1 MVTRANTHGKFSI
14 KLSSFIIYLIIK
26 IMKTDLFSLA
36 SGIKLSPTSK
46 AAKLIA
52 SGSKDEKA
60 LAKALLTTKAYKED
74 IEITAAVDIVLTG
87 VIAKEQQESKKE
99 DQTSTSS
106 RSGEPCRRGY

>member
-1 MVTRANTHGKFSI
+1 
-14 KLSSFIIYLIIK
+14 
-26 IMKTDLFSLA
+26 MKTDLFSLA

-74 IEITAAVDIVLTG
+74 IEIATAVDNVLTG

-99 DQTSTSS
+99 EQKSLSS
-106 RSGEPCRRGY
+106 RKGEPCRSRY

>member
-26 IMKTDLFSLA
+26 IMKKDLFSLA

-74 IEITAAVDIVLTG
+74 IQITAAVDNVLSG
-87 VIAKEQQESKKE
+87 VIAEEQQESKKE

>member
-1 MVTRANTHGKFSI
+1 
-14 KLSSFIIYLIIK
+14 
-26 IMKTDLFSLA
+26 MKTDLFSLA

-74 IEITAAVDIVLTG
+74 IEIATAVDNVLTG

-99 DQTSTSS
+99 EQKSLSS
-106 RSGEPCRRGY
+106 RKGEPCRSGY

>member
-1 MVTRANTHGKFSI
+1 
-14 KLSSFIIYLIIK
+14 
-26 IMKTDLFSLA
+26 MKTDLFSLVK
-36 SGIKLSPTSK
+36 GIKLSPTSK

-74 IEITAAVDIVLTG
+74 IEITTAVDNVLTG

-99 DQTSTSS
+99 EQKSLSS
-106 RSGEPCRRGY
+106 RSGEPCRRAY

>member
-1 MVTRANTHGKFSI
+1 
-14 KLSSFIIYLIIK
+14 
-26 IMKTDLFSLA
+26 MKTDLFSLVK
-36 SGIKLSPTSK
+36 GIKLSPTSK

-74 IEITAAVDIVLTG
+74 IEITTAVDVVLTG

-99 DQTSTSS
+99 EQKSLSS
-106 RSGEPCRRGY
+106 RSGEPCRRAY

>member
-1 MVTRANTHGKFSI
+1 
-14 KLSSFIIYLIIK
+14 
-26 IMKTDLFSLA
+26 MKKDLFSLV

-74 IEITAAVDIVLTG
+74 IEIATAVDIVLTG
-87 VIAKEQQESKKE
+87 VITKEQQESKKE

-106 RSGEPCRRGY
+106 CGGEPCRRVY

>member
-1 MVTRANTHGKFSI
+1 
-14 KLSSFIIYLIIK
+14 
-26 IMKTDLFSLA
+26 MKKDLFSLA

-60 LAKALLTTKAYKED
+60 LAKALLTTKAYKEN
-74 IEITAAVDIVLTG
+74 IEIAAAVDNVLSG

-99 DQTSTSS
+99 DQKSTSS
-106 RSGEPCRRGY
+106 RSGEPCRHAY

>member
-1 MVTRANTHGKFSI
+1 
-14 KLSSFIIYLIIK
+14 
-26 IMKTDLFSLA
+26 MKTDLFSLA

-46 AAKLIA
+46 AAKLIT

-74 IEITAAVDIVLTG
+74 IQITAAVDIVLTG
-87 VIAKEQQESKKE
+87 VIAEEQQESKKE

-106 RSGEPCRRGY
+106 RSGEPCRRVY

>member
-1 MVTRANTHGKFSI
+1 
-14 KLSSFIIYLIIK
+14 
-26 IMKTDLFSLA
+26 MKTDLFSLA

-74 IEITAAVDIVLTG
+74 IEITTAVDIVLTG

-99 DQTSTSS
+99 DQTSTSF

>member
-1 MVTRANTHGKFSI
+1 MVTNTNKHGKFSI

-26 IMKTDLFSLA
+26 IMKKDLFSLA

-74 IEITAAVDIVLTG
+74 IEIATAVDIVLTG

>member
-1 MVTRANTHGKFSI
+1 MVTNTNKHGKFSI

-26 IMKTDLFSLA
+26 IMKKDLFSLA

-74 IEITAAVDIVLTG
+74 IEIAAAVDNVLTG

-99 DQTSTSS
+99 DQISLSS
-106 RSGEPCRRGY
+106 RSGEPCRRVY

>member
-1 MVTRANTHGKFSI
+1 
-14 KLSSFIIYLIIK
+14 
-26 IMKTDLFSLA
+26 MKTDLFSLVKD
-36 SGIKLSPTSK
+36 IKLSPTSK

-74 IEITAAVDIVLTG
+74 IEIATAVDIVLTG

-99 DQTSTSS
+99 EQKSTSS
-106 RSGEPCRRGY
+106 CSGEPCRRGY

>member
-1 MVTRANTHGKFSI
+1 
-14 KLSSFIIYLIIK
+14 
-26 IMKTDLFSLA
+26 MKTDLFSLVK
-36 SGIKLSPTSK
+36 GIKLSPTSK

-99 DQTSTSS
+99 EQKSLSS
-106 RSGEPCRRGY
+106 RSGEPCRRAY

>member
-1 MVTRANTHGKFSI
+1 
-14 KLSSFIIYLIIK
+14 
-26 IMKTDLFSLA
+26 MKTDLFSLVKD
-36 SGIKLSPTSK
+36 IKLSPTSK

-74 IEITAAVDIVLTG
+74 IEITTAVDNVLTG
-87 VIAKEQQESKKE
+87 VIAVEQQEAKKE
-99 DQTSTSS
+99 EQKSTSS

>member
-1 MVTRANTHGKFSI
+1 
-14 KLSSFIIYLIIK
+14 
-26 IMKTDLFSLA
+26 MKTDLFDIVK
-36 SGIKLSPTSK
+36 GIKLSPTSK

-74 IEITAAVDIVLTG
+74 IEITAAVDNVLTG

-99 DQTSTSS
+99 EQKSTSS
-106 RSGEPCRRGY
+106 RNGEPCRRGY